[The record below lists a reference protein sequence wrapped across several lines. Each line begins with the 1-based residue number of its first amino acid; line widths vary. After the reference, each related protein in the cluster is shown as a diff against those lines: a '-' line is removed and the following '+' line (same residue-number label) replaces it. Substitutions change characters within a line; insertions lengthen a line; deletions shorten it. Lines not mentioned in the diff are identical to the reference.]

1 MLNQRGRSISAR
13 RATGAEEAES
23 EHPENEMKNA
33 PAVVTGAML
42 YPTEKCTKTATCT
55 TKLYMQMFLFDPFRF
70 SLKIVLYIASL
81 FMGRVSKMS
90 VLFSL
95 SFDSSLF
102 FCVFFHLFIESF
114 VVVDVGRC
122 RRRCRR
128 RCRVLLHASQVTWQK
143 TEAVKG
149 GSERPDRI
157 REPYRQTKTINRHLT
172 DSLYSRPCIYTAE
185 QLFVILSLSLAQ
197 SLPATNQFSFNGF
210 ECAKKELTPRLVNPI
225 QVVVVRVLPPSTVC
239 ALKKARYEFDLGQRS
254 QRLHYKIDIKQR
266 AFNPTLLRQ
275 SMGKSWR

>member
-102 FCVFFHLFIESF
+102 FCVFFFIYLLNLLLLLMLA
-114 VVVDVGRC
+114 VV
-122 RRRCRR
+122 
-128 RCRVLLHASQVTWQK
+128 
-143 TEAVKG
+143 AVV
-149 GSERPDRI
+149 
-157 REPYRQTKTINRHLT
+157 
-172 DSLYSRPCIYTAE
+172 A
-185 QLFVILSLSLAQ
+185 VAVV
-197 SLPATNQFSFNGF
+197 
-210 ECAKKELTPRLVNPI
+210 EC
-225 QVVVVRVLPPSTVC
+225 C
-239 ALKKARYEFDLGQRS
+239 C
-254 QRLHYKIDIKQR
+254 
-266 AFNPTLLRQ
+266 TLLKLRGRKPKQ
-275 SMGKSWR
+275 

>member
-55 TKLYMQMFLFDPFRF
+55 TKLYMQMFSSIRSVSHSRLFSTLHLFLWGAFRRWAF
-70 SLKIVLYIASL
+70 SFLSL
-81 FMGRVSKMS
+81 FWFVFVFS
-90 VLFSL
+90 VL
-95 SFDSSLF
+95 
-102 FCVFFHLFIESF
+102 FFHLFIESF

-197 SLPATNQFSFNGF
+197 SPCLPLINF
-210 ECAKKELTPRLVNPI
+210 
-225 QVVVVRVLPPSTVC
+225 PSTASNVR
-239 ALKKARYEFDLGQRS
+239 KKNSRHVWSIQF
-254 QRLHYKIDIKQR
+254 
-266 AFNPTLLRQ
+266 
-275 SMGKSWR
+275 KS

>member
-95 SFDSSLF
+95 SLLIRLCF
-102 FCVFFHLFIESF
+102 FCFVFSFIYWIFCCCWCWPLSPSLPSPLSS
-114 VVVDVGRC
+114 VVARFSSYVAENR
-122 RRRCRR
+122 
-128 RCRVLLHASQVTWQK
+128 SS
-143 TEAVKG
+143 KG
-149 GSERPDRI
+149 RI
-157 REPYRQTKTINRHLT
+157 RTTGSNTRT
-172 DSLYSRPCIYTAE
+172 
-185 QLFVILSLSLAQ
+185 LSSNEN
-197 SLPATNQFSFNGF
+197 NQ
-210 ECAKKELTPRLVNPI
+210 
-225 QVVVVRVLPPSTVC
+225 
-239 ALKKARYEFDLGQRS
+239 
-254 QRLHYKIDIKQR
+254 
-266 AFNPTLLRQ
+266 
-275 SMGKSWR
+275 